1 MVALR
6 GALPLFALGLSVSGC
21 FTKLAAGTTVNVI
34 GQAAPAIQRY
44 EDPEL
49 AEEAMPASISTL
61 EGLLEI
67 RKDDTNLRALLAR
80 TYASYGFGF
89 MEDHMEAAIEKDDE
103 ANIERYRKR
112 AGMAY
117 RRSREIALGSL
128 TLWEDEGGGADGHIK
143 KGLAAWTE
151 YLKKFDDAEEHV
163 PTLFWAAYS
172 WGRYIGLNRDDMNAL
187 ADLPLVTALADR
199 VYALD
204 HTFMGYAPHALRAG
218 LIGTAPAQLGG
229 RPLDAKKEFEAAIA
243 GTGGKNL
250 MYYVVE
256 AQIVA
261 VALQDRA
268 LYQSLLTKVV
278 EAPTDI
284 NPDERLLNQIA
295 KRRAERY
302 LRQIDQLF
310 EPEALP
316 EPPPEPAPA
325 APAPAAVPKP
335 MAPPA
340 PASTTPAAAA
350 PPGKAAAPPKTPAAP
365 APKPA
370 APAPGAA
377 AAPKSAASAPAP
389 APKPATSAS
398 PAAPAAPKAAAPAPA
413 AKPTVSAAP
422 APKPPKP

>member
-67 RKDDTNLRALLAR
+67 RKDDTKLRALLAR

-89 MEDHMEAAIEKDDE
+89 MEDHMEAALEKDDE

-117 RRSREIALGSL
+117 RRSRELALGSL
-128 TLWEDEGGGADGHIK
+128 TLWEDDGGGADGHIK

-172 WGRYIGLNRDDMNAL
+172 WGRYIGLNRDDMDAL

-204 HTFMGYAPHALRAG
+204 HTFMGHAPHALRAG

-229 RPLDAKKEFEAAIA
+229 RPLDAKKEFELAIA

-268 LYQSLLTKVV
+268 LYKSLLTKVI
-278 EAPTDI
+278 EAPSDI

-310 EPEALP
+310 EPEA
-316 EPPPEPAPA
+316 PPEPAPEPA
-325 APAPAAVPKP
+325 PASPAPAAAPKAALAP
-335 MAPPA
+335 AAPPPAPPA
-340 PASTTPAAAA
+340 
-350 PPGKAAAPPKTPAAP
+350 AAP
-365 APKPA
+365 AAKPTTAPKSPAPAPVTPKPA
-370 APAPGAA
+370 T
-377 AAPKSAASAPAP
+377 SAAAP
-389 APKPATSAS
+389 APKPATSA
-398 PAAPAAPKAAAPAPA
+398 PAPTAKPAASAPAPAAPKAAPAP
-413 AKPTVSAAP
+413 P
-422 APKPPKP
+422 ATPPPKTPKP

>member
-1 MVALR
+1 MRVR
-6 GALPLFALGLSVSGC
+6 CGTVPLLFLGLSAVGC
-21 FTKLAAGTTVNVI
+21 LTKLAAGTTVKIV

-44 EDPEL
+44 EDTEL

-61 EGLLEI
+61 EGLLEL
-67 RKDDTNLRALLAR
+67 RKDDTELRALLAR

-89 MEDHMEAAIEKDDE
+89 LEDRMEEALAKDDE
-103 ANIERYRKR
+103 ANAERYRLR

-117 RRSREIALGSL
+117 RRSRELALGSL
-128 TLWEDEGGGADGHIK
+128 TLWEDDDGGAEGHIK

-151 YLKKFDDAEEHV
+151 YLKEFDDAEEHT
-163 PTLFWAAYS
+163 PTLFWAAYA
-172 WGRYIGLNRDDMNAL
+172 WARYIGLNRDDMDSL

-199 VYALD
+199 IFALD

-229 RPLDAKKEFEAAIA
+229 RPADAKKEFEAAIA

-250 MYYVVE
+250 MYHVVE

-268 LYQSLLTKVV
+268 LYKSLLTTVI
-278 EAPTDI
+278 EAKSDI
-284 NPDERLLNQIA
+284 NPDERLLNMLA

-310 EPEALP
+310 EPEAPP
-316 EPPPEPAPA
+316 EPASPPEPAPPA
-325 APAPAAVPKP
+325 APA
-335 MAPPA
+335 
-340 PASTTPAAAA
+340 TTP
-350 PPGKAAAPPKTPAAP
+350 AP

-370 APAPGAA
+370 ASTAKP
-377 AAPKSAASAPAP
+377 AASAPAP
-389 APKPATSAS
+389 APKASTPAPKPPAS
-398 PAAPAAPKAAAPAPA
+398 AAP
-413 AKPTVSAAP
+413 P